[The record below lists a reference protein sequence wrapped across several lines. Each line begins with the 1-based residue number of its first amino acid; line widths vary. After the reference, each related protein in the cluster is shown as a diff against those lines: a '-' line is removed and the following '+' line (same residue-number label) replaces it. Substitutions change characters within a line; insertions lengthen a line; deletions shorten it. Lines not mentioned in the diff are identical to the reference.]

1 MAYIPNR
8 DDPFMPPPAA
18 SADEIRRQARLE
30 SELQNA
36 ELTEAPVSSGRVA
49 LYAIAILAVL
59 GALFYGLNV
68 ANNTTQTASGPT
80 ATPPTSNMAQ
90 TNPAAPRPNS
100 SPGVTTGAAPTTPA
114 TPSTPSAPSK

>member
-8 DDPFMPPPAA
+8 DDPFMPPPAP
-18 SADEIRRQARLE
+18 SADEMRRQARLD
-30 SELQNA
+30 SELQDA
-36 ELTEAPVSSGRVA
+36 DFRDAPVSSGRVA

-68 ANNTTQTASGPT
+68 ANNTSQTASGPT
-80 ATPPTSNMAQ
+80 ASPPSTMAQ